1 MNFTCKSLYL
11 PEKNVLVVE
20 SDISNFLIDYYI
32 HLKNSNQKPSVEKD
46 DKLKELFS
54 CLACHLCIRPPE
66 ETVAFTLHM
75 HAEQPYSLFASG
87 SAKQEFIV
95 GHVIEENIRHTDIN
109 MFHVQTIKA
118 GNSYTSAVR
127 CETEEIKEMFES
139 YYKQSEQLPAKIFF
153 IKNSDKAIAIAAMP
167 DYDQE
172 WFDSIGS
179 QYPSEEIEKLN
190 QSPMRTYVFNYKC
203 DCSPEKLLPYF
214 KTLNEEKIDELY
226 GEDSELIIGCPRCGR
241 KFAMGREILSSTED
255 TE

>member
-1 MNFTCKSLYL
+1 
-11 PEKNVLVVE
+11 
-20 SDISNFLIDYYI
+20 
-32 HLKNSNQKPSVEKD
+32 
-46 DKLKELFS
+46 
-54 CLACHLCIRPPE
+54 
-66 ETVAFTLHM
+66 M

-214 KTLNEEKIDELY
+214 KTLDEEKIDELY

-241 KFAMGREILSSTED
+241 KFEMGREILASTEGS
-255 TE
+255 E